1 MITTVVDPWTEW
13 LRLVEWDR
21 MQIGPGRTDCWPDS
35 ATEYFESQQL
45 IEETPTAGSLEC
57 PYCQDGEG
65 HTILRHDHPL
75 TGEPLAK
82 LLCPVCGPVRIP
94 LADLRRWR
102 LNWSALVP
110 LLTQGLRLRG
120 QPQQI
125 VPDRLW
131 QLGKGYWSGRPAT
144 LFLGRGMHR
153 HDATQLVETVAR
165 FTNALILI
173 PHRTPQTP
181 LPHPVL
187 TLDLVAEWHDGAL
200 VFDEEFLAG
209 QSTTPRTDAER
220 SPPKSPPKKE
230 GHRAAVRL
238 RLQAELDAHVRA
250 CRSHVQAALDCGRTP
265 TLLPFPSFDNL
276 AERCGT
282 SKATISRCLQDDVEL
297 KRMCMAARDLFQQF
311 GSEDDEE

>member
-1 MITTVVDPWTEW
+1 MIATGMNPWTEW
-13 LRLVEWDR
+13 LSLVEWDR
-21 MQIGPGRTDCWPDS
+21 MQIGPDRTECWPDS
-35 ATEYFESQQL
+35 ATQYFESQQL
-45 IEETPTAGSLEC
+45 IEAAPAAGSLEC
-57 PYCQDGEG
+57 PHCQDGESYAVV
-65 HTILRHDHPL
+65 RHDHPL

-82 LLCPVCGPVRIP
+82 VPCPVCGPVRIP
-94 LADLRRWR
+94 LGNLRRWR
-102 LNWSALVP
+102 LNWAGLVP

-153 HDATQLVETVAR
+153 RDAVQLLESVAR

-173 PHRTPQTP
+173 PHRTPQTA

-187 TLDLVAEWHDGAL
+187 TLDLVAEWRDGTL

-209 QSTTPRTDAER
+209 QSTTPRTDAEKL
-220 SPPKSPPKKE
+220 PTKSPPKKD
-230 GHRAAVRL
+230 GNRAAVRL
-238 RLQAELDAHVRA
+238 RLKAELDAHARA
-250 CRSHVQAALDCGRTP
+250 CRSHVQSALDFGRSP
-265 TLLPFPSFDNL
+265 TLLPFPSFDTL

-282 SKATISRCLQDDVEL
+282 SKTTISRCLKDDEEL
-297 KRMCMAARDLFQQF
+297 QRMCQAARDLFQQF
-311 GSEDDEE
+311 GSGDDEE